1 MGERQGPNKE
11 RKRLRIKYFTKSQK
25 EENGGNLSSSSTV
38 QLIPQR
44 HLSHTLISTPFH
56 AHFIFSV
63 FLSHSLSLSLSLSLS
78 HTDKVGFVLLLI
90 MNISMGFSCEGDYVS
105 LSLSL
110 SLSLVF
116 TAMVLHQL
124 SFYLNMLVICE
135 FYFSFIC

>member
-63 FLSHSLSLSLSLSLS
+63 FLSHSLSLSLSLS
-78 HTDKVGFVLLLI
+78 HTDKDGFVLLLI

-110 SLSLVF
+110 SLSLSCF
-116 TAMVLHQL
+116 HSYGITLAIFLFKYACYM
-124 SFYLNMLVICE
+124 
-135 FYFSFIC
+135 

>member
-63 FLSHSLSLSLSLSLS
+63 FLSHSLSLSLSLS

-110 SLSLVF
+110 SLF
-116 TAMVLHQL
+116 L
-124 SFYLNMLVICE
+124 SCFHSYGITLAIFLFKYACYM
-135 FYFSFIC
+135 